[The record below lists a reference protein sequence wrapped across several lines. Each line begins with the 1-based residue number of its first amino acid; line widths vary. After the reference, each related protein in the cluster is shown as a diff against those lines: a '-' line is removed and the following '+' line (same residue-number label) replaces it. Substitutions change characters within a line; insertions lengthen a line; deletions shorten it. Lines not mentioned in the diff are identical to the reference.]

1 MKFIRAFIKIVHEV
15 RHRLSTRRSKLEYRG
30 D

>member
-15 RHRLSTRRSKLEYRG
+15 RHRLATRG
-30 D
+30 DKLPTKGS